1 MNRPDVIVEYSDYI
15 RNYLK
20 ENEPKDWNVN
30 LWGKFPASSNMLQK
44 YFKHILE
51 QGVGSRDKVK
61 AIENHYKLNKRD
73 TVDKK
78 MFEIEGR
85 TRSISNFLENK
96 TVPFEKNLN
105 FIAFI
110 FDVPICTL
118 NEFIE
123 NNTTKDKIQNSILE
137 NTLKKDKIHLQNLK
151 NNELKPN
158 TEPHKRTKPVKKSV
172 LLSLSVIAVFF
183 VLSIGFYSLGGQNN
197 ENSKEVAKSSFMPVD
212 IGDQLFEI
220 KAISANNQQ
229 DTGLNFHTVN
239 IFNDKCL
246 YKNQPWSFTTDP
258 NGEDMNSSYGSP
270 FNETIQSLH
279 PILNGRAT
287 IANQMMEIHFN
298 IANNTDKNLFFA
310 NLEVQVVNTFDA
322 KAEQAK
328 YNLYQSRNLE
338 EVFDLTLS
346 DKNLYGFTVSKQEV
360 KPNEAIFCKCIIT
373 GDDKCKDLIY
383 KIQIIADLV
392 DIQGKHY
399 PVISD
404 KNYLI
409 GFVD

>member
-1 MNRPDVIVEYSDYI
+1 MSRPDIIVEYSDYI

-20 ENEPKDWNVN
+20 ENEPKDWNVG

-61 AIENHYKLNKRD
+61 AIENHYKLNKKD
-73 TVDKK
+73 SVDKK

-118 NEFIE
+118 NAFIE
-123 NNTTKDKIQNSILE
+123 NNKIQKVVVE
-137 NTLKKDKIHLQNLK
+137 NTLEEDKIPLQDFTNTG
-151 NNELKPN
+151 LKPN
-158 TEPHKRTKPVKKSV
+158 IETHIKAKSVKKSV
-172 LLSLSVIAVFF
+172 FLSLSVIAALF
-183 VLSIGFYSLGGQNN
+183 VIAIGFYSLIGQND
-197 ENSKEVAKSSFMPVD
+197 ENINKVAKSSFLPVD
-212 IGDQLFEI
+212 IGNKLFEI
-220 KAISANNQQ
+220 KAITNNNQQ
-229 DTGLNFHTVN
+229 DTGLNFHTFN

-246 YKNQPWSFTTDP
+246 YKNTPWSFTIDHK
-258 NGEDMNSSYGSP
+258 GEDMSSSYGSP
-270 FNETIQSLH
+270 FNKTIQSLH
-279 PILNGRAT
+279 PILNGRTT

-310 NLEVQVVNTFDA
+310 NLEVKVVKTFDA
-322 KAEQAK
+322 KAEQAE
-328 YNLYQSRNLE
+328 YNLYQSRNFE
-338 EVFDLTLS
+338 EVFDITLS
-346 DKNLYGFTVSKQEV
+346 DKNLYGFTVSKQKV
-360 KPNEAIFCKCIIT
+360 KPHEAIFCKCIIT
-373 GDDKCKDLIY
+373 GDDKCNDLIY
-383 KIQIIADLV
+383 KIQIIADFV
-392 DIQGKHY
+392 DVQGKHY
-399 PVISD
+399 TVVSD

-409 GFVD
+409 GFVDSE